1 MKAAKS
7 AAIAD
12 GVAHPVT
19 TKTALHANIKA
30 DPSNAS
36 STRTTPTPDTSQD
49 PKVAAAYAMV
59 AAVNGTSAP
68 ISPAVTNANTA
79 SVTTHASP
87 ALAPISN
94 VTQAATTTRTRT
106 GATPGALAPN
116 KAMLAKTGMTLNRS
130 TVPVVDNPVLGA
142 SINIQPMPTT
152 TPAPVIPSATTSA
165 GTAAHMLATNPPPT
179 NATPQPV
186 QSAIPKPNTRP
197 HSSSGRSTASVASN
211 ASSKKKGPPLRRGK
225 WTAEEESY
233 ANRLIQ
239 EFKAGLLPLTDGT
252 TLRTFLSKLLNC
264 DPMRIS
270 KKFVG
275 NNCIGKQVF
284 RRRTNDIKLLT
295 PEQIQQSRAELSE

>member
-1 MKAAKS
+1 MKAAES

-12 GVAHPVT
+12 GVVA
-19 TKTALHANIKA
+19 TKTALHDNLKA
-30 DPSNAS
+30 QNPSNT
-36 STRTTPTPDTSQD
+36 STTTTTTTTATHPAIAQD

-59 AAVNGTSAP
+59 AAVNGA
-68 ISPAVTNANTA
+68 TNVRNATVRTTA
-79 SVTTHASP
+79 ATP
-87 ALAPISN
+87 PISN
-94 VTQAATTTRTRT
+94 SYP
-106 GATPGALAPN
+106 TPASTPVARN
-116 KAMLAKTGMTLNRS
+116 AMLAKTGMTLSRTNNQI
-130 TVPVVDNPVLGA
+130 VGNPVLGA
-142 SINIQPMPTT
+142 SAALKP
-152 TPAPVIPSATTSA
+152 TPAPVTSNYSSGPTSA
-165 GTAAHMLATNPPPT
+165 GSAAHMLATNPPPPS
-179 NATPQPV
+179 ATPQAAP
-186 QSAIPKPNTRP
+186 SNIPKPNTRP
-197 HSSSGRSTASVASN
+197 HSSSGRSTASVSST